1 MEKFERTDKIY
12 TWEMVENDLYNS
24 DPVRPHLDMDFRK
37 SKGREIYVLKSTD
50 IARIDGQFTTTP
62 VAYLC
67 LAYCTKVPIDE
78 KQLDEYST
86 PDGHIAVAY
95 TVWAT
100 GWAQGAGRRIIF
112 KILETMKSKSKVSR
126 LVTLSPKTE
135 MAKRF
140 HEKNG
145 AELVSENE
153 ESYNFEYDLSR

>member
-1 MEKFERTDKIY
+1 MEKFERTDKIL
-12 TWEMVENDLYNS
+12 TWDGVENDLYNS
-24 DPVRPHLDMDFRK
+24 DPVRPNLNMDFRT

-50 IARIDGQFTTTP
+50 ISRIDGQFTTVP
-62 VAYLC
+62 VAYIC
-67 LAYCTKVPIDE
+67 IAYCTQVPRDE
-78 KQLDEYST
+78 KELDLYSN
-86 PDGHIAVAY
+86 PDGNIAVAY

-100 GWAQGAGRRIIF
+100 GWAKGAGRRIIF
-112 KILETMKSKSKVSR
+112 KIFEVMKDKKNVNR

-153 ESYNFEYDLSR
+153 ESYNFEYKI